1 MFQSIAKVA
10 KANTKQKHINIFP
23 RHVRPLFTSGASFS
37 IAHEYSARILNYTTV
52 KTTLFFWFADSMVN
66 KDDYIK
72 EHVT

>member
-37 IAHEYSARILNYTTV
+37 IAHVARILNYTTV
-52 KTTLFFWFADSMVN
+52 KITLFFWFADSMVN